1 MTPNLEQIKKSI
13 QALPPIE
20 QDRIL
25 NWLEEERERPDHSA
39 APSPADRSNESLFW
53 LNENRE
59 EYLGKWV
66 ALDGGRLVAA
76 GLTAAEVYKK
86 AKEAGIRI
94 PFVELVAGEESS
106 PITGGWIS

>member
-66 ALDGGRLVAA
+66 ALDGGRLVRPPSSATKATSRRA
-76 GLTAAEVYKK
+76 GTPLN
-86 AKEAGIRI
+86 
-94 PFVELVAGEESS
+94 F
-106 PITGGWIS
+106 